1 MNINKSKEQ
10 SLRASEDPDRT
21 FYPSRDGWLY
31 TGGKVSFKD
40 YHRLTEAFDNP
51 YNFNIDNTQR
61 PLTVYNF
68 YVNDVDNPYS
78 IEAVFD
84 PTTLGGDFPQTLDQ
98 FIEPER
104 DSSGRALK
112 DINYVQDQQQA
123 VQAADQYIASK
134 YPNALKPASANVVE
148 YSFSDK
154 DSGKINKTGKG
165 GHNATRIIGTIIQI
179 AQHYMMTKDPNV
191 LLFTGAKEENRGP
204 IYTKLTNLAFR
215 SLKTTSL
222 AGYSYY
228 VDNSDRRDV
237 KFWIYKKDDV
247 PYVGDK
253 NFQQRLIN
261 QWQQQNPGMDNVYD

>member
-31 TGGKVSFKD
+31 TGGKVSFQD

-51 YNFNIDNTQR
+51 YNFNIDSTQR

-68 YVNDVDNPYS
+68 NVDDVSDPYS

-84 PTTLGGDFPQTLDQ
+84 PTDTLDE

-104 DSSGRALK
+104 DSSGRAL
-112 DINYVQDQQQA
+112 QDQQQA
-123 VQAADQYIASK
+123 VQDVDQYIASK
-134 YPNALKPASANVVE
+134 YPKALKPASANVVE
-148 YSFSDK
+148 YVFSDK
-154 DSGKINKTGKG
+154 GTGNVSKTGKG
-165 GHNATRIIGTIIQI
+165 GHNATRIIGTIIHI
-179 AQHYMMTKDPNV
+179 AQHYMITNEPNV
-191 LLFTGAKEENRGP
+191 LLFTGAKDENRGA

-222 AGYSYY
+222 AGYNYY
-228 VDNSDRRDV
+228 VDDSNRSDV
-237 KFWIYKKDDV
+237 KFWIYKEDNV
-247 PYVGDK
+247 PYLGDK
-253 NFQQRLIN
+253 NFHQRLIN
-261 QWQQQNPGMDNVYD
+261 KWQQQNPGLDNVYD